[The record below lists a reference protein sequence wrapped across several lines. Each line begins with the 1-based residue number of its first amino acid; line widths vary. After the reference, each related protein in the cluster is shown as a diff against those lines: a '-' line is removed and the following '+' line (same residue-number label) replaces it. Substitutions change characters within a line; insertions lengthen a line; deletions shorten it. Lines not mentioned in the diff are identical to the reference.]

1 MQPVVEFVSALESAF
16 VELFPDACE
25 IGGGDGIAG
34 TITRR
39 APLRRATEG
48 HPQVRE
54 TCGQARGRVR
64 RPCHNGTGGKGRAES
79 RGKRVIAPSLSAP
92 QALIHGAEMAKKG
105 HECRNQND

>member
-1 MQPVVEFVSALESAF
+1 MQPVVELFGGEEAAF
-16 VELFPDACE
+16 VEQFADGGE
-25 IGGGDGIAG
+25 VGGGDRIAG

-64 RPCHNGTGGKGRAES
+64 RHCHYDAGGKGWAER
-79 RGKRVIAPSLSAP
+79 RGKRVIALSVSAP
-92 QALIHGAEMAKKG
+92 QALIHGPEMPK
-105 HECRNQND
+105 